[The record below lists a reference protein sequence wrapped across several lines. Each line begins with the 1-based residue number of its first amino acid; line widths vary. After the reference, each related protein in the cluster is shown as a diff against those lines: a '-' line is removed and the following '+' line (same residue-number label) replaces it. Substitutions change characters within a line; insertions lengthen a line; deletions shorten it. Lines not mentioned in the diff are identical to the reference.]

1 MSFSSPSHLPP
12 SGLNAEAA
20 RLEQRQLDDR
30 AARGHHLRAARGHH
44 LRAAGSDS
52 LHRMV
57 ARVRTALRA
66 HRSTG

>member
-30 AARGHHLRAARGHH
+30 AARAKRPDHLRPATP
-44 LRAAGSDS
+44 DS

-66 HRSTG
+66 PRSSR

>member
-1 MSFSSPSHLPP
+1 MSFSSAPQPPP

-20 RLEQRQLDDR
+20 RAEQRQRDDR
-30 AARGHHLRAARGHH
+30 STDTPRPRHLRPVAP
-44 LRAAGSDS
+44 DS

-66 HRSTG
+66 RGTSR